1 MTLLLGAVAYDPKV
15 VTIWSGFREWLRTR
29 DVDMDFL
36 LYSNYERQAE
46 DFVAGR
52 VDLAWHS
59 PLAYLRS
66 ERLARAAG
74 TTVEPVLMR
83 DTDRDLTSAVVVPAQ
98 SELTSLAEL
107 RGRKVGV
114 GAVDSPQS
122 TLLPMQLFR
131 TQGLT
136 PGDDFTVV
144 RHDIGVGLHGDH
156 IGGEREAAAA
166 MRDGLVDAAC
176 MTDANLLLFS
186 REGTLAPGTTK
197 VLATTDA
204 FDHCMMAASPR
215 SDRDAVGGLLEAL
228 QSMSYDDPESRVLLD
243 LEGLTRWLPPRT
255 DRYAALDSAIDD
267 SGFYDSRGAI
277 IAPDYR
283 P

>member
-1 MTLLLGAVAYDPKV
+1 MTLLLAAVAYDPKV
-15 VTIWSGFREWLRTR
+15 VTIWSGFREWLRAR
-29 DVDMDFL
+29 DIDMDFL

-66 ERLARAAG
+66 ERLAQAAG
-74 TTVEPVLMR
+74 TTVKPVLMR

-114 GAVDSPQS
+114 GAVDSPQA
-122 TLLPMQLFR
+122 TLLPLQLFR

-136 PGDDFTVV
+136 PGGEFTVV

-186 REGTLAPGTTK
+186 QEGTLAPGTTK
-197 VLATTDA
+197 VLATTNP

-215 SDRDAVGGLLEAL
+215 SDRDAVGRLLEAL
-228 QSMSYDDPESRVLLD
+228 QSMSYDDPESRPLLD

>member
-1 MTLLLGAVAYDPKV
+1 MTLLLAAVAYDPKV
-15 VTIWSGFREWLRTR
+15 VTIWSGFREWLRAR
-29 DVDMDFL
+29 DIDMDFV

-66 ERLARAAG
+66 ERLAQAAG
-74 TTVEPVLMR
+74 TTVKPVLMR

-114 GAVDSPQS
+114 GAVDSPQA
-122 TLLPMQLFR
+122 TLLPLQLFR

-136 PGDDFTVV
+136 PGGEFTVV

-186 REGTLAPGTTK
+186 QEGTLAPGTTK
-197 VLATTDA
+197 VLATTNP

-215 SDRDAVGGLLEAL
+215 SDRDAVGRLLEAL
-228 QSMSYDDPESRVLLD
+228 QSMSYDDPESRPLLD